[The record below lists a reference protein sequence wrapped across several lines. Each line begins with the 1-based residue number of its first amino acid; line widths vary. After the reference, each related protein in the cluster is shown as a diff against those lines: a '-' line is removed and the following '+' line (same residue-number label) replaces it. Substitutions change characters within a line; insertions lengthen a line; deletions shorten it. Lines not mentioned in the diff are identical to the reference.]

1 MTLTLTGETLPT
13 ATKGVPYSQ
22 SVAGQASGGVP
33 PYTFTE
39 VAGGP
44 DIISVSPTGTI
55 TFTPGAYMSNPS
67 KVSWIDPT
75 LNVDGSAITT
85 GELTGYL
92 VGVRLAS
99 GTAGTYPY
107 TASAPAASVNE
118 LLSMLTPVLPTGAAL
133 VAAVQAL
140 STTNGNSAWSAESA
154 SFTLLTPPNPPT
166 GLTVS

>member
-22 SVAGQASGGVP
+22 SVAGQASGGTP

-99 GTAGTYPY
+99 GTADT
-107 TASAPAASVNE
+107 SATDGRSPRRRSSSPFNHQWQQCLECRV
-118 LLSMLTPVLPTGAAL
+118 SL
-133 VAAVQAL
+133 VH
-140 STTNGNSAWSAESA
+140 TTH
-154 SFTLLTPPNPPT
+154 PP
-166 GLTVS
+166 